1 MAQTLGADS
10 ARNAKVEISA
20 DGTVWVDIGGT
31 VTSLAVTGGAR
42 QTGETYTVVGDR
54 AIVTS
59 GKSTPVDIAFVIVYT
74 ETAGEGFQTAR
85 AIWEGTTVLYVRY
98 SPLGGQTGESV
109 YTAGPGRMSAFSYPG
124 IDVTSGNPI
133 VSGFTYRG
141 PTPVHSVA
149 A

>member
-1 MAQTLGADS
+1 MAQTATADS

-20 DGTVWVDIGGT
+20 DGTVWVDIRRHNH
-31 VTSLAVTGGAR
+31 LAVTGGAR
-42 QTGETYTVVGDR
+42 QTGETYTVVGDA

-124 IDVTSGNPI
+124 LT
-133 VSGFTYRG
+133 
-141 PTPVHSVA
+141 
-149 A
+149 